1 MIDIQKVY
9 NVIHYVESKVEE
21 FNGYRIIECNLF
33 AYEPED
39 KIIYITKE
47 EEDELEQEGNAFLE
61 TYLKDEFNIT
71 IPQDKMFIFSVLHEI
86 GHFMTLKATD
96 MDEYWK
102 EIKKLND
109 DDFLLYRKIKVEHTA
124 DEWAINFI
132 IDNKDILY
140 I

>member
-9 NVIHYVESKVEE
+9 NVIHYVESKVKE
-21 FNGYRIIECNLF
+21 FNGYQIIECNLF

-47 EEDELEQEGNAFLE
+47 EDELDEEGNAFLE
-61 TYLKDEFNIT
+61 TYLKDEFDII

-86 GHFMTLKATD
+86 GHFMTLKTTD
-96 MDEYWK
+96 MDDYWN
-102 EIKKLND
+102 EIKKLKG
-109 DDFLLYRKIKVEHTA
+109 DDFLSYRKIRAEYIADKWAVE
-124 DEWAINFI
+124 FI
-132 IDNKDILY
+132 KNNKSIL

>member
-1 MIDIQKVY
+1 MIDMKKVY
-9 NVIHYVESKVEE
+9 DIIHYVESKVEE
-21 FNGYRIIECNLF
+21 FDGYKIMECNLF

-47 EEDELEQEGNAFLE
+47 EDEYDEEGNAFLE

-86 GHFMTLKATD
+86 GHFMTLRTVD
-96 MDEYWK
+96 MDDYWE
-102 EIKKLND
+102 EIKQLED
-109 DDFLLYRKIKVEHTA
+109 DDFLSYRKIKAEYIA
-124 DEWAINFI
+124 DKWAIEFI
-132 IDNKDILY
+132 NNNIDILF

>member
-47 EEDELEQEGNAFLE
+47 EDEYDEEGNAFLE

-86 GHFMTLKATD
+86 GHFMTLRTID
-96 MDEYWK
+96 MDDYWK
-102 EIKKLND
+102 EIKLLED
-109 DDFLLYRKIKVEHTA
+109 DDFLSYRKIKAEYIA
-124 DEWAINFI
+124 DKWAIEFI
-132 IDNKDILY
+132 NNNIDILF

>member
-1 MIDIQKVY
+1 MIDIQKIY
-9 NVIHYVESKVEE
+9 NVIHYVESKVKE
-21 FNGYRIIECNLF
+21 FNGYQIIECNLF

-47 EEDELEQEGNAFLE
+47 EDEYDEEGNAFLE

-86 GHFMTLKATD
+86 GHFMTLRTID
-96 MDEYWK
+96 MDDYWK
-102 EIKKLND
+102 EIKLLED
-109 DDFLLYRKIKVEHTA
+109 DDFLSYRKIKAEYIA
-124 DEWAINFI
+124 DKWAIEFI
-132 IDNKDILY
+132 NNNIDILF

>member
-47 EEDELEQEGNAFLE
+47 EDEYDEEGNAFLE

-86 GHFMTLKATD
+86 GHFMTLRKVD
-96 MDEYWK
+96 MDDYWE
-102 EIKKLND
+102 EIRQLKD
-109 DDFLLYRKIKVEHTA
+109 DDFLSYRKIKAEYIA
-124 DEWAINFI
+124 DKWAIEFI
-132 IDNKDILY
+132 NNNIDILF